1 MLKDKLYVR
10 SLGVVDFHEAL
21 SIQNAFHSN
30 DDDYLLLLEH
40 NPIFTCGSGIQEEN
54 LLDVKNSGIK
64 VVDIDRGGDVTF
76 HGPGQLIGYPIIT
89 LGETRGDLRNTIAFL
104 RSLEE
109 VIIEAL
115 KILGIQAI
123 RFEKYT
129 GVWIDLGPEYKY
141 NDRYKKIAAI
151 GSKVSRGRTKHGF
164 ALNVSTDLS
173 YFDKII
179 PCGIEQFGVTSLHEL
194 GHTNITFDQVIDT
207 VTKTF
212 LNEFNYNEIDIASH
226 SFDEKEYNTDSE
238 DEETTASKRSFP
250 ASRSALAFEP
260 VASSSTPDQGD
271 LSRFSVESVSAIQ
284 PSLRLLG
291 RLSKAGVRVD
301 LEKDR
306 RNRPDWMKNTIK
318 QTEGFKE
325 LKELSKD
332 LNLVSVCEEA
342 GCPNI
347 YECWES
353 KTATYMILG
362 ENCTRACS
370 FCLVGTNKPAPPD
383 TNEPKNVAIAI
394 KTLGIKHA
402 VITCV
407 ARDDLEDDGSTQFV
421 NTVNEVRKASP
432 GTQIEL
438 LISDNRGHEN
448 SLDKIFNSRPDIL
461 NHNIETPIRIQRA
474 VRPSANYAR
483 SLGVLTRAKEQGLKT
498 KSGIIVG
505 MGETNTEILQTLRDL
520 KNANI
525 DIVTIGQYLQPT
537 PTHLP
542 VDRFVTPAEFD
553 EFKRY
558 GESIGIPHVESGPLV
573 RSSYHAAEAV
583 DNLTEKIKS

>member
-1 MLKDKLYVR
+1 MEKEKLYVR
-10 SLGVVDFHEAL
+10 SLGVVDFHESL
-21 SIQNAFHSN
+21 SLQNAFHQN
-30 DDDYLLLLEH
+30 DDDYLLFLEH
-40 NPIFTCGSGIQEEN
+40 NHIYTCGSGTKEEH
-54 LLDVKNSGIK
+54 LLDVKSSGVK
-64 VVDIDRGGDVTF
+64 VIDVDRGGDVTY

-89 LGETRGDLRNTIAFL
+89 LGETRGDLRSTIAFL

-109 VIIEAL
+109 MLIEAL
-115 KILGIQAI
+115 KILGVEAI

-129 GVWIDLGPEYKY
+129 GVWIDLGEDLEK

-164 ALNVSTDLS
+164 ALNISTDLS

-179 PCGIEQFGVTSLHEL
+179 PCGIDQYGTTSLHEL
-194 GHTNITFDQVIDT
+194 GHTQITFNQVIDT

-226 SFDEKEYNTDSE
+226 SFDEKEYDTDSE
-238 DEETTASKRSFP
+238 EEETTASKRSFP

-271 LSRFSVESVSAIQ
+271 LSRFSIESVSEVQ

-291 RLSKAGVRVD
+291 RLSKAGVQVD

-306 RNRPDWMKNTIK
+306 RKRPDWMKNTVR
-318 QTEGFKE
+318 QTEGYKE
-325 LKELSKD
+325 LKSLSKD

-362 ENCTRACS
+362 EDCTRACS
-370 FCLVGTNKPAPPD
+370 FCLVGTNKPKAPD
-383 TNEPKNVAIAI
+383 ANEPKNVAIAI
-394 KTLGIKHA
+394 KTLGLNHA

-407 ARDDLEDDGSTQFV
+407 ARDDLADDGSQHFV
-421 NTVNEVRKASP
+421 DTVNEIRKASP
-432 GTQIEL
+432 STQIEL
-438 LISDNRGHEN
+438 LISDNRGHES
-448 SLDKIFNSRPDIL
+448 SLDRIFASKPDIL
-461 NHNIETPIRIQRA
+461 NHNIESPIRLQHA
-474 VRPSANYAR
+474 VRPRANYAR
-483 SLGVLTRAKEQGLKT
+483 SLAVLTRAKEQGLKT
-498 KSGIIVG
+498 KCGIIVG
-505 MGETNTEILQTLRDL
+505 MGETNNEILQTLRDL
-520 KNANI
+520 KNANV
-525 DIVTIGQYLQPT
+525 DIVTIGQYLQPS

-542 VDRFVTPAEFD
+542 VDRFVTPGEFND
-553 EFKRY
+553 FKQY
-558 GESIGIPHVESGPLV
+558 GEKIGITHVESGPLV
-573 RSSYHAAEAV
+573 RSSYHAQEAA
-583 DNLTEKIKS
+583 TKTS